1 VSSLTGQIQS
11 LAGFTPSQ
19 TIALQDAYWLG
30 YLLGPLLGGYWVLTR
45 RGFKATFI
53 TGLGV
58 FTVASLTFWPSSSL
72 VSYPGFVVS
81 NILIGS
87 GLSILE
93 VAANPFIALA
103 GPEDLMES
111 RLNFSQSLWGLASV
125 ISPLLSLKVIF
136 VNVTRVGLF
145 KTQWMYLAI
154 ALWSSFLGVVVYYV
168 PLSEASD
175 EDLERVARHR
185 ERKKVIDLGFCK
197 INLILY
203 ISVFGMFFIFLTAG
217 AQMQVSYM
225 WDSWIGIFKP
235 P

>member
-1 VSSLTGQIQS
+1 M
-11 LAGFTPSQ
+11 
-19 TIALQDAYWLG
+19 
-30 YLLGPLLGGYWVLTR
+30 LGPLLGGYWILTR

-58 FTVASLTFWPSSSL
+58 FTVASLTFWPSLSL

-125 ISPLLSLKVIF
+125 ISPFLALKLIF
-136 VNVTRVGLF
+136 INVTRVGLF
-145 KTQWMYLAI
+145 NTQWMYLAI
-154 ALWSSFLGVVVYYV
+154 ALWSSFLGVVFYYV
-168 PLSEASD
+168 PLSAASD
-175 EDLERVARHR
+175 EDLERVGRHR
-185 ERKKVIDLGFCK
+185 ERKRRMDSRLCQINVIV
-197 INLILY
+197 Y
-203 ISVFGMFFIFLTAG
+203 ISVLGVFFMFLCMG
-217 AQMQVSYM
+217 AQEQVSYM
-225 WDSWIGIFKP
+225 WDSWIEIFKP